1 MIKKELIELL
11 NNISDDG
18 SIDEVL
24 QGTDLVKGFI
34 GTGLTVDAFKS
45 KASEKEFKA
54 YIDSLNDKHFEK
66 ALATWKSN
74 NLESELEPFIKEKY
88 PDLVKDPVQKELAD
102 LKAQLEKERATSAR
116 KDLLAQAINYA
127 NEKKIPS
134 QFVERFLSE
143 DLEKTKASLDEFNTV
158 YSQSIEG
165 LVNERIKG
173 SAFNPGLNTGG
184 GLEKNFGKQMA
195 EKMNS
200 VNNEPSGPNPWA

>member
-1 MIKKELIELL
+1 MKKSELIALL
-11 NNISDDG
+11 NDVADDG

-24 QGTDLVKGFI
+24 QETDLVKRFI
-34 GTGLTVDAFKS
+34 TNGLTLDAFKN

-66 ALATWKSN
+66 ALKTWREN
-74 NLESELEPFIKEKY
+74 NLEKELEPFIKEKY
-88 PDLVKDPVQKELAD
+88 PDLIKDPVQKQIAELQ
-102 LKAQLEKERATSAR
+102 AQLEKEKAVNAR

-134 QFVERFLSE
+134 QFVERFLGE
-143 DLEKTKASLDEFNTV
+143 DLEKTKTSLDEFNTV

-173 SAFNPGLNTGG
+173 SAFNPGLNNGG

-195 EKMNS
+195 EKMNN
-200 VNNEPSGPNPWA
+200 VNNEPTGPNPWA